1 MRINIHEIRDRY
13 SSLRNSCLFIYAHEK
28 SLKRKIINILIVFYN
43 IRISLR
49 PNLESVKIKTEFWLM
64 YQGSTYNSLCLHQS
78 VPEWCAVDDKCPPF
92 EVSYRCSN
100 GCCPVW
106 ESFIWANT
114 PRGSQIFTHSTSI
127 YKRNVFKLVCFISQV
142 KYTCSYQ
149 KPYSLLLNPKTP
161 KFKSS

>member
-1 MRINIHEIRDRY
+1 
-13 SSLRNSCLFIYAHEK
+13 
-28 SLKRKIINILIVFYN
+28 
-43 IRISLR
+43 
-49 PNLESVKIKTEFWLM
+49 M
-64 YQGSTYNSLCLHQS
+64 YQGNTYNSLCLHQS

-127 YKRNVFKLVCFISQV
+127 YKPNVFKLVCF
-142 KYTCSYQ
+142 
-149 KPYSLLLNPKTP
+149 
-161 KFKSS
+161 FKSQDAQIQKQLVYDPSNGISDGRV